1 MTETI
6 LINSI
11 ETIRKEAFTITVKD
25 WRKEKQVNLDQ
36 YIEVWLDHSRE
47 LLNLVNDD
55 SDFDQV
61 KEIQSNIRELA
72 TKNFWTLHKK
82 EHG

>member
-25 WRKEKQVNLDQ
+25 WRKEKQVNLD
-36 YIEVWLDHSRE
+36 Y
-47 LLNLVNDD
+47 
-55 SDFDQV
+55 
-61 KEIQSNIRELA
+61 
-72 TKNFWTLHKK
+72 
-82 EHG
+82 